1 MIKISFVVLTK
12 NEEKNIERCLQSIKP
27 LADEILVLDEFSTD
41 KTVEIAKR
49 FDARVIQNKNSD
61 DFAAARNLAMEQAKN
76 EWVFLIDSDEEMI
89 GGLEGI
95 EVLGVDC
102 YRIRRTDVMWGKEL
116 KHGENGLWNEV
127 RFAKKDAGKWE
138 GRVHEVFK
146 TQGSVGQLNDVYLKH
161 YPHQSVAEFLS
172 EINLYSEIRARELC
186 DMRTKSSVWQIMFY
200 PLGKFLLD
208 YVFLLGF
215 LDGTPGFV
223 LSVMMSFYSFLVR
236 SKLYLLNRDRK
247 LAS

>member
-1 MIKISFVVLTK
+1 MMKISFVVLTR
-12 NEEKNIERCLQSIKP
+12 NEEKNIGRCLSSLKSF
-27 LADEILVLDEFSTD
+27 ADEILVLDEFSTD
-41 KTVEIAKR
+41 KTVGIAEK
-49 FDARVIQNKNSD
+49 FGARVIQNKNSD
-61 DFAAARNLAMEQAKN
+61 DFAAARNFAMEHARN
-76 EWVFLIDSDEEMI
+76 EWVFFVDSDEEMI

-95 EVLGVDC
+95 GGLDENC
-102 YRIRRTDVMWGKEL
+102 FRIRRADVMWKREL
-116 KHGENGLWNEV
+116 EHGENGTWNEV
-127 RFAKKDAGKWE
+127 RLVKKDAGKWQ

-146 TQGSVGQLNDVYLKH
+146 TQDTIGQLNDIYLKH
-161 YPHQSVAEFLS
+161 YPHQSVAEFLT
-172 EINLYSEIRARELC
+172 EINLYSDIRAKELW
-186 DMRTKSSVWQIMFY
+186 DTGVKSGIWQIAFY

-223 LSVMMSFYSFLVR
+223 VAAMMSFYSFLVR